1 MPVSLTPSQAAI
13 ESAWGSSRFAVEGN
27 NLFGQW
33 CYKTGC
39 GILPFR
45 HGDGQSN
52 KVAHFSDVRAE
63 EASYMRNINCHL
75 AYAESLDSRAELRS
89 AGMIITG
96 HDAAKHL
103 LRYSERGQDHVSGT
117 QSMIRVNQ
125 LSGLDTPS
133 TIQIR
138 AAGPLLSPNP
148 SQ

>member
-63 EASYMRNINCHL
+63 EASSMRNIHCHL
-75 AYAESLDSRAELRS
+75 AYAESRVSRAELRS
-89 AGMIITG
+89 AGVIITS
-96 HDAAKHL
+96 HDTAEHL
-103 LRYSERGQDHVSGT
+103 LRYSERGQDHVNGT
-117 QSMIRVNQ
+117 KSMIRVNQ

-133 TIQIR
+133 AIQIR

>member
-33 CYKTGC
+33 CYKTSC
-39 GILPFR
+39 GILPLR

-52 KVAHFSDVRAE
+52 KVAHFSDSRAE

-75 AYAESLDSRAELRS
+75 AYAELRASRAELRS
-89 AGMIITG
+89 AGVIITG
-96 HDAAKHL
+96 HDTAKRL
-103 LRYSERGQDHVSGT
+103 LRYFERGQDHVSGT

-133 TIQIR
+133 AIQIR

>member
-1 MPVSLTPSQAAI
+1 MPVSLTPFQAAI
-13 ESAWGSSRFAVEGN
+13 ESAWGSSRFAAEGN
-27 NLFGQW
+27 NLFVQW
-33 CYKTGC
+33 CCKTGC

-45 HGDGQSN
+45 HGDGESN

-75 AYAESLDSRAELRS
+75 AYAESRASRAELRS
-89 AGMIITG
+89 AGVIITG
-96 HDAAKHL
+96 NDTAKHL

-125 LSGLDTPS
+125 LLGLDTPS
-133 TIQIR
+133 AIQIR

>member
-33 CYKTGC
+33 CYKTSC
-39 GILPFR
+39 GILPLR

-75 AYAESLDSRAELRS
+75 AYAESRASRAELRS
-89 AGMIITG
+89 AGVIITG
-96 HDAAKHL
+96 HDTAKHL

-133 TIQIR
+133 AIQIR

>member
-33 CYKTGC
+33 CYQTGC

-75 AYAESLDSRAELRS
+75 AHAESRASRAELRS
-89 AGMIITG
+89 AGVIITG
-96 HDAAKHL
+96 HDTAKHL

-125 LSGLDTPS
+125 LSGLDTAS
-133 TIQIR
+133 AIQIR

>member
-45 HGDGQSN
+45 HGYGQSN

-63 EASYMRNINCHL
+63 EASYMRDINCHL
-75 AYAESLDSRAELRS
+75 AYAESRVSRAELRS
-89 AGMIITG
+89 AGVIITG
-96 HDAAKHL
+96 HHTAKDL

-117 QSMIRVNQ
+117 QSMIRANQ

-133 TIQIR
+133 AIQIR

>member
-1 MPVSLTPSQAAI
+1 MPVSLTPFQAAI

-45 HGDGQSN
+45 HCDGQSY

-63 EASYMRNINCHL
+63 EASYMRDINCHL
-75 AYAESLDSRAELRS
+75 AYAESRASRAELRS
-89 AGMIITG
+89 AGVIITG
-96 HDAAKHL
+96 HDTAKHL

-125 LSGLDTPS
+125 LSGLDTPRV
-133 TIQIR
+133 IQIR